1 MSHATPTP
9 PTGPVAHSE
18 RASRTGPAAHSERAP
33 RTAPVAHSE
42 RAPRTAPVAHTSLR
56 TLVGRSDIARIVLGW
71 GAFGALLFA
80 HPLLAAPAPAA
91 VLVIGLVAIV
101 AVILACAFG
110 VVKQAEAL
118 AHRLGDP
125 YGSLVLT
132 LSIVL
137 IEVILISAVMLGP
150 GAHQTIARD
159 SVMAVAMIIMNL
171 VIGLALLLGGMRHR
185 GLQHNRT
192 GTSAYLAMLVL
203 LVTLA
208 FGLPALIGADGSYT
222 IAQAIPVVILTL
234 GVYAFFLARQMGA
247 QASDFTEVGAD
258 TERNA
263 SKPETRAHSTRS
275 DPSILAT
282 LRSHRLEVLV
292 RLALLVV
299 TVLPIVLLSHDLAAL
314 LDDGL
319 GRLGAPPALAGLL
332 IAAIVFLPE
341 SITAVR
347 AALSAEA
354 QRVNNL
360 CHGALVSTVGLTIP
374 AVLVIGMLTG
384 QTVVLAESPA
394 NMLMLGATLLLSV
407 TTFSARRV
415 TATHGATHLMLFA
428 AYLIVLF
435 S

>member
-1 MSHATPTP
+1 MSLTP
-9 PTGPVAHSE
+9 
-18 RASRTGPAAHSERAP
+18 
-33 RTAPVAHSE
+33 
-42 RAPRTAPVAHTSLR
+42 HTSLR
-56 TLVGRSDIARIVLGW
+56 SLIRRSDVARIMLGW
-71 GAFGALLFA
+71 GSFAAVLIA
-80 HPLLAAPAPAA
+80 HPLFAAPAPVA
-91 VLVIGLVAIV
+91 VLVIGLVGIV
-101 AVILACAFG
+101 AVILVCAFG

-150 GAHQTIARD
+150 GEHQTIARD

-171 VIGLALLLGGMRHR
+171 VIGLALLIGGIRHR

-208 FGLPALIGADGSYT
+208 FGLPALIGVDGSYT
-222 IAQAIPVVILTL
+222 VAQEIPVVVLTL
-234 GVYAFFLARQMGA
+234 GVYAFFLVRQMGA
-247 QASDFTEVGAD
+247 QAADFTEVGTVEAGAVEPG
-258 TERNA
+258 TVTTSTVPA
-263 SKPETRAHSTRS
+263 STLTPSALTASSVAAGARS
-275 DPSILAT
+275 GTSILAT
-282 LRSHRLEVLV
+282 LRAHRLEVAV

-299 TVLPIVLLSHDLAAL
+299 TVLPIVLLSHDMAAL

-319 GRLGAPPALAGLL
+319 ARLGAPPALAGVL

-341 SITAVR
+341 SITAIR
-347 AALSAEA
+347 AALAGEA
-354 QRVNNL
+354 QRVTNL

-394 NMLMLGATLLLSV
+394 NLLMLGATLLLSV
-407 TTFSARRV
+407 TTFSAKRV
-415 TATHGATHLMLFA
+415 TATHGATHLVLFA

-435 S
+435 R

>member
-1 MSHATPTP
+1 MSLTP
-9 PTGPVAHSE
+9 
-18 RASRTGPAAHSERAP
+18 
-33 RTAPVAHSE
+33 
-42 RAPRTAPVAHTSLR
+42 HTSLR
-56 TLVGRSDIARIVLGW
+56 SLIGRSDVARIVLGW
-71 GAFGALLFA
+71 GSFAAVLIA
-80 HPLLAAPAPAA
+80 HPLFTTPAPAA
-91 VLVIGLVAIV
+91 VLVVGLVAIV
-101 AVILACAFG
+101 AVILVCAFG

-150 GAHQTIARD
+150 GEHQTIARD

-171 VIGLALLLGGMRHR
+171 VIGLALLVGGIRHR

-208 FGLPALIGADGSYT
+208 FGLPALIGVDGSYT
-222 IAQAIPVVILTL
+222 VAHEIPVVVLTL
-234 GVYAFFLARQMGA
+234 GVYAFFLVRQMGA
-247 QASDFTEVGAD
+247 QAADFTEVGTVEAGAVEPG
-258 TERNA
+258 TVTPGTLTPGA
-263 SKPETRAHSTRS
+263 VAAGARS
-275 DPSILAT
+275 CTSILAT
-282 LRSHRLEVLV
+282 LRAHRLEVAV

-299 TVLPIVLLSHDLAAL
+299 TVLPIVLLSHDMAAL

-319 GRLGAPPALAGLL
+319 ARLGAPPALAGVL

-341 SITAVR
+341 SITAIR
-347 AALSAEA
+347 AALAGEA
-354 QRVNNL
+354 QRVTNL

-394 NMLMLGATLLLSV
+394 NLLMLGATLLLSV
-407 TTFSARRV
+407 TTFSAKRV
-415 TATHGATHLMLFA
+415 TATHGATHLVLFA

-435 S
+435 H

>member
-1 MSHATPTP
+1 MSPTADHNSP
-9 PTGPVAHSE
+9 EA
-18 RASRTGPAAHSERAP
+18 RTGTTSSDHRNGVMRLIRPA
-33 RTAPVAHSE
+33 
-42 RAPRTAPVAHTSLR
+42 
-56 TLVGRSDIARIVLGW
+56 DIARIVLGW

-80 HPLLAAPAPAA
+80 HPLLEAPAPAPA
-91 VLVIGLVAIV
+91 LVIGLIAII
-101 AVILACAFG
+101 AVILVCAFG

-150 GAHQTIARD
+150 GEHQTIARD

-171 VIGLALLLGGMRHR
+171 VIGLALLLGGLRHR

-192 GTSAYLAMLVL
+192 GTSMYLAMLVL

-208 FGLPALIGADGSYT
+208 FGLPAFIGDGGSYT
-222 IAQAIPVVILTL
+222 LSQEIPVVILTL
-234 GVYAFFLARQMGA
+234 GIYAFFLTRQMGA
-247 QASDFTEVGAD
+247 QAEDFTEVRAIPAALAIPAAEANSA
-258 TERNA
+258 TAVHTAA
-263 SKPETRAHSTRS
+263 STGIRET
-275 DPSILAT
+275 LA
-282 LRSHRLEVLV
+282 LHRTEVLV

-299 TVLPIVLLSHDLAAL
+299 TVLPIVLLSHDMAAL

-319 GRLGAPPALAGLL
+319 GRLGAPPALAGVL

-347 AALSAEA
+347 AALAGEA

-384 QTVVLAESPA
+384 QTVILAESPA
-394 NMLMLGATLLLSV
+394 NLLMLGVTLLLSV
-407 TTFSARRV
+407 ATFSAKRV
-415 TATHGATHLMLFA
+415 TATHGATHLVLFA
-428 AYLIVLF
+428 AYAIVLF

>member
-1 MSHATPTP
+1 MSLTP
-9 PTGPVAHSE
+9 
-18 RASRTGPAAHSERAP
+18 
-33 RTAPVAHSE
+33 
-42 RAPRTAPVAHTSLR
+42 HTSLR
-56 TLVGRSDIARIVLGW
+56 SLIGRSDVARIVLGW
-71 GAFGALLFA
+71 GSFAAVLIA
-80 HPLLAAPAPAA
+80 HPLFTAPAPAA
-91 VLVIGLVAIV
+91 VLVVGLVAIV
-101 AVILACAFG
+101 AVILVCAFG

-150 GAHQTIARD
+150 GEHQTIARD

-171 VIGLALLLGGMRHR
+171 VIGLALLVGGIRHR
-185 GLQHNRT
+185 GLQHNRA

-208 FGLPALIGADGSYT
+208 FGLPALIGVDGSYT
-222 IAQAIPVVILTL
+222 VAQEIPVVVLTL
-234 GVYAFFLARQMGA
+234 GVYAFFLVRQMGA
-247 QASDFTEVGAD
+247 QAADFTEVGTVEAGAVEPG
-258 TERNA
+258 TVPA
-263 SKPETRAHSTRS
+263 STLTPSALTPSALTASSVAAGTRS
-275 DPSILAT
+275 RTSILAT
-282 LRSHRLEVLV
+282 LRAHRLEVAV

-299 TVLPIVLLSHDLAAL
+299 TVLPIVLLSHDMAAL

-319 GRLGAPPALAGLL
+319 ARLGAPPALAGVL

-341 SITAVR
+341 SITAIR
-347 AALSAEA
+347 AALAGEA
-354 QRVNNL
+354 QRVTNL

-394 NMLMLGATLLLSV
+394 NLLMLGATLLLSV
-407 TTFSARRV
+407 TTFSAKRV
-415 TATHGATHLMLFA
+415 TATHGATHLVLFA
-428 AYLIVLF
+428 AYLIVL
-435 S
+435 